1 MRGMDVD
8 MADRLKRL
16 RAFLTFSLKRFS
28 EDRCL
33 RMAASLSYT
42 SLLAIVPLTAI
53 AFSML
58 AAFPVFEGIRDEF
71 QTALFSNF
79 LPQSAQA
86 MREYFD
92 QFVANTARLTA
103 VGIVGL
109 AATAVLLLGTI
120 EADLN
125 AIFRVARAR
134 AMIPRLLVFWALI
147 TLGPI
152 LLGASFSLSTY
163 FFALTRWVG
172 VETDG
177 NFFAQFTQYLPTFMV
192 IVALT
197 LCYIIVPN
205 RRVSFK
211 DAVIGGILAGVLF
224 GLLRQGFGLYVS
236 KFPTYQTIY
245 GAVSVIPIFLV
256 WMYMS
261 WAVVLFG
268 AVTTAALG
276 EWRTGSRKVGKGLR
290 PEDNLIATLHILERL
305 FQASRTG
312 DGLSRQRLLKDTALS
327 GNVLELLL
335 GNLEKHG
342 YADQTAARGWVIVR
356 DLSSVTLYALLK
368 DLDLTI
374 DPEAETAGI
383 PWKRNLRDRLS
394 AINLSTRSDAD
405 VLLRDLL
412 DGGSAAETSQVRIA
426 EAEPLVS
433 SNEGAD
439 RKTAAINS

>member
-1 MRGMDVD
+1 MRRIDVD
-8 MADRLKRL
+8 WAEKLQHS
-16 RAFLTFSLKRFS
+16 RAFLAFSLKRFS

-42 SLLAIVPLTAI
+42 SLLAVVPLTAI

-58 AAFPVFEGIRDEF
+58 AAFPVFEGIREEF

-163 FFALTRWVG
+163 FFALTRLVG
-172 VETDG
+172 VEADG
-177 NFFAQFTQYLPTFMV
+177 NFFAEFTQYLPTFMV
-192 IVALT
+192 MVALT
-197 LCYIIVPN
+197 LCYVIVPN
-205 RRVSFK
+205 RRISFV
-211 DAVIGGILAGVLF
+211 DAVIGGVLAGILF
-224 GLLRQGFGLYVS
+224 GLLRKGFGLYVS

-245 GAVSVIPIFLV
+245 GAVSVVPIFLV

-268 AVTTAALG
+268 AVMTASLG
-276 EWRTGSRKVGKGLR
+276 EWRTGSRKVGRTLG
-290 PEDNLIATLHILERL
+290 PEDMLIATLHILERL
-305 FQASRTG
+305 FRSSREG
-312 DGLSRQRLLKDTALS
+312 QGVSRARLLKETALA
-327 GNVLELLL
+327 GDVLVSLLAR
-335 GNLEKHG
+335 LERCG
-342 YADQTAARGWVIVR
+342 YADQTASRGWVVVR
-356 DLSSVTLYALLK
+356 DLSSVTLYELMR
-368 DLDLTI
+368 DLDLAI
-374 DPEAETAGI
+374 DPEAATAGI
-383 PWKRNLRDRLS
+383 PWKESLRKRLIAVNRSTQHGANIRLRNLLTGELGEEAPQS
-394 AINLSTRSDAD
+394 AK
-405 VLLRDLL
+405 
-412 DGGSAAETSQVRIA
+412 DGAGV
-426 EAEPLVS
+426 P
-433 SNEGAD
+433 
-439 RKTAAINS
+439 

>member
-1 MRGMDVD
+1 MRAIDVD
-8 MADRLKRL
+8 VAEKALQL
-16 RAFLTFSLKRFS
+16 RAFLAFSLKRFS

-42 SLLAIVPLTAI
+42 SLLAVVPLTAI

-58 AAFPVFEGIRDEF
+58 AAFPVFEGIREQF

-109 AATAVLLLGTI
+109 AATAILLLGTI

-134 AMIPRLLVFWALI
+134 AVVPRLLVFWALI

-177 NFFAQFTQYLPTFMV
+177 GFLAEFTQYLPTVMV
-192 IVALT
+192 MVVLT
-197 LCYIIVPN
+197 LCYVIVPN
-205 RRVSFK
+205 RRVSFV
-211 DAVIGGILAGVLF
+211 DALIGGILAGILF
-224 GLLRQGFGLYVS
+224 AILRKGFGLYVS
-236 KFPTYQTIY
+236 RFPTYQTIY
-245 GAVSVIPIFLV
+245 GAVSVVPIFLV

-276 EWRTGSRKVGKGLR
+276 EWRAGSREVGRTLG
-290 PEDNLIATLHILERL
+290 PEDRLIAALNILERL
-305 FQASRTG
+305 FRSSRRG
-312 DGLSRQRLLKDTALS
+312 RGLSRPRLLKDTGLS
-327 GNVLELLL
+327 GDVLERLLAE
-335 GNLEKHG
+335 LERCG
-342 YADQTAARGWVIVR
+342 YIDRTAARGWVMVR
-356 DLSSVTLYALLK
+356 DLSSVTLYELMK

-374 DPEAETAGI
+374 DPGAENGGVN
-383 PWKRNLRDRLS
+383 WRGRLGEHLA
-394 AINLSTRSDAD
+394 AINRSTRQGAD
-405 VLLRDLL
+405 VRLRDLL
-412 DGGSAAETSQVRIA
+412 AG
-426 EAEPLVS
+426 EAPENHQDADASGPRAVS
-433 SNEGAD
+433 TD
-439 RKTAAINS
+439 RQSAAINS